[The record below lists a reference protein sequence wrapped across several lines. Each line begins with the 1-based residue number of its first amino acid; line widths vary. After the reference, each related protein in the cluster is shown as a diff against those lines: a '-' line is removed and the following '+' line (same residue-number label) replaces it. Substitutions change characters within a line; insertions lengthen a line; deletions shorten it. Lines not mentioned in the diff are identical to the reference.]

1 MIVETSA
8 FVALVFYEPERIEL
22 LERIAGSDDEIG
34 MSAANVVEAS
44 IVINARGTASQRR
57 LSTTLRSELG
67 IHVEPVTAAQ
77 AELASSAYSEFG
89 RGSGHAAQL
98 NFGDCFAY
106 ALAIDKDEPLLF
118 VGDGFAHTDVRP
130 ARLP

>member
-8 FVALVFYEPERIEL
+8 FVAVVFDEPERGEL
-22 LERIAGSDDEIG
+22 LERIASATGDVG

-44 IVINARGTASQRR
+44 IVINARGSASQQRR
-57 LSTTLRSELG
+57 AIALRAELG
-67 IHVEPVTAAQ
+67 IHVEPVTATQ
-77 AELASSAYSEFG
+77 AELASAAYGEYG
-89 RGSGHAAQL
+89 RGTGHPASL

-118 VGDGFAHTDVRP
+118 VGDDFAHTDVQP
-130 ARLP
+130 AR

>member
-8 FVALVFYEPERIEL
+8 FVAMVLAEPGGRNLMSLVASTP
-22 LERIAGSDDEIG
+22 DTG

-44 IVINARGTASQRR
+44 IVVDARGSESQRR
-57 LSTTLRSELG
+57 RVDALRRELG
-67 IHVEPVTAAQ
+67 IHIEPVTAPQ
-77 AELASSAYSEFG
+77 AEIARQAYREFG
-89 RGSGHAAQL
+89 RRSGHPAKL

-118 VGDGFAHTDVRP
+118 IGDDFGHTDVRV
-130 ARLP
+130 AR